1 MTVNDGEWTVDGRWM
16 GGGCVRTGLR
26 SEAIRLRRSLSVLSV
41 AVGFAGSLSVL
52 PGRCGFAGAMRFCR
66 GDAVLPGR
74 CGVAAPVRAGFAG
87 QTDGKSPAGINFQ
100 PGFSS
105 CGSRQVRPS

>member
-1 MTVNDGEWTVDGRWM
+1 MTVDDGEWTVDGRRM
-16 GGGCVRTGLR
+16 AADGGGCVRTGLR

-41 AVGFAGSLSVL
+41 AVGFAG
-52 PGRCGFAGAMRFCR
+52 AMRFCR
-66 GDAVLPGR
+66 SLSVLPGR